1 MEHQSWGK
9 KGYECVRCSAA
20 VPRPAEGRAP
30 LVPGHRAAKE
40 HRRTAGP
47 PLRKG
52 GKGRAGAAPGTAL
65 RPRSPAGGARP
76 SALTAARSAGAG
88 RARVRGGICRPVSG
102 CGAESG
108 GISAV
113 PLRPLLLRR
122 EGGRGPRPGSAVL
135 PGPRGAYA
143 SRGAVWGRLPVLGV
157 LMLGEEGAGGAE
169 RRFTYGAIPCASPSR
184 QSGPAALCRPP
195 APLQPQHVGLT
206 RGSAPLFGH
215 NPRQPCGVGEER
227 LFLVCGCPGFT
238 SPCCPSFLPIKHKKT
253 GSVLYAGL
261 SGLLF

>member
-30 LVPGHRAAKE
+30 LAPGHRAAKE

-76 SALTAARSAGAG
+76 SAHTAARSAGAG

-102 CGAESG
+102 RGVESG
-108 GISAV
+108 GVYAV

-135 PGPRGAYA
+135 PGPRGAHA
-143 SRGAVWGRLPVLGV
+143 SRGALRGRGAAWGRLPALGV

-169 RRFTYGAIPCASPSR
+169 RRFMYGAILLPAGSPARPRCA
-184 QSGPAALCRPP
+184 GRPP
-195 APLQPQHVGLT
+195 
-206 RGSAPLFGH
+206 RCS
-215 NPRQPCGVGEER
+215 
-227 LFLVCGCPGFT
+227 
-238 SPCCPSFLPIKHKKT
+238 
-253 GSVLYAGL
+253 L
-261 SGLLF
+261 STWV